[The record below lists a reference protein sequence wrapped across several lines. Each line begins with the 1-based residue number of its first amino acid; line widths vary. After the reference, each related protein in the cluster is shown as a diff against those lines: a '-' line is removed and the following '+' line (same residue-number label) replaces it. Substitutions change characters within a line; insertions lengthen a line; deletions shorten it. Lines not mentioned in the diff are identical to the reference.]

1 MPSVTLTHP
10 APHIALV
17 TIDNPPKRNAMSRDM
32 MRELCGIWDS
42 LENSEVRAIVIT
54 GAGEQAFCAG
64 ADVSGDLSA
73 SEEMAR
79 MINRSLL
86 KTSSYPKPI
95 IAAVVGTCAGGG
107 VELMLSSDVR
117 VASTTAKFGLP
128 EVKWAIYPF
137 GGATAKLVHQ
147 IGYVHAM
154 KLLLTAEMIPAEE
167 AARIGLVNEVVP
179 PADVLPRALAIAA
192 QIAANSPVAVQAVKR
207 HITSVSAQ
215 AALEQEPA
223 EQALGDLVRASVD
236 FAEGVAAFREKRT
249 PNYG

>member
-1 MPSVTLTHP
+1 MPTVTLTYP
-10 APHIALV
+10 EARIALI

-32 MRELCGIWDS
+32 MRELVAIWDA
-42 LENSEVRAIVIT
+42 LEHSDVRAIILT

-73 SEEMAR
+73 SEEVAR
-79 MINRSLL
+79 MVNRSLL

-95 IAAVVGTCAGGG
+95 IAAVHGTCAGGG
-107 VELMLSSDVR
+107 VELMLSSDIR
-117 VASTTAKFGLP
+117 IASTTAKFGLP

-167 AARIGLVNEVVP
+167 AARIGLVNEVQP
-179 PADVLPRALAIAA
+179 PADVMPRALAIAR

-207 HITSVSAQ
+207 HITSVSAE
-215 AALEQEPA
+215 ATLAHEPA
-223 EQALGDLVRASVD
+223 EQLLGDRVRASAD
-236 FAEGVAAFREKRT
+236 FNEGVSAFREKRS
-249 PNYG
+249 PDYG

>member
-17 TIDNPPKRNAMSRDM
+17 TIDNPSKRNAMSRDM

-179 PADVLPRALAIAA
+179 PAEVLPRALAIAA

-207 HITSVSAQ
+207 HVTSVSAQ
-215 AALEQEPA
+215 AALDQEPA
-223 EQALGDLVRASVD
+223 EQALGDQVRASAD